1 MHINDYAVLDGL
13 VQVSILISRDGQH
26 VYWVEEPK
34 LSKEEENLLLRI
46 RDELGRLM
54 STRNAPSIYD
64 YGSVKEY
71 VKGIAESLI
80 RRYAPG
86 ISPEEARRIM
96 YHILKNTVGFGPIEP
111 LVNDP
116 RVEDIHVNGP
126 GRSIYVWHNRYGHI
140 KTNISISDDEL
151 SRLVTL
157 LSQRIRR
164 NPSSA
169 SPILEGLLMPENF
182 RVEMLLRDVASIGP
196 VITIRKF
203 REVPLTVVEMI
214 KLGTLSSKLA
224 AYLWFMLD
232 HGVSILIIGPTGAGK
247 TTLLNALLFLV
258 RNGFR
263 IITIEDARELYLL
276 HDHWVPLV
284 ARTSE
289 TPGVTNV
296 DLYELVKVSM
306 RLRPDYIVVGELRG
320 EESYVFF
327 QALASG
333 HTGLS
338 TLHAYSAEMAI
349 RRLLSKPME
358 IPATLLTS
366 LGVIVQISV
375 VAKDDEVTRRVTR
388 VEEVIDVQ
396 EDRPVLN
403 RVFEWRRSDDSIINV
418 NDSVLVSRI
427 IENHALQP
435 NEVKAELD
443 RREKFISL
451 MVKNN
456 VSSPSSVFEI
466 INKYYVNPGEVFNE
480 LNERKA
486 GEVK

>member
-1 MHINDYAVLDGL
+1 MHVNDYMILDGL
-13 VQVSILISRDGQH
+13 VQVSILMDRNGQY
-26 VYWVEEPK
+26 VYWVEEPR
-34 LSKEEENLLLRI
+34 LSKEEESLLLRI

-54 STRNAPSIYD
+54 SIKNAPSIYD
-64 YGSVKEY
+64 YSSVKGY
-71 VKGIAESLI
+71 VKSITESLI
-80 RRYAPG
+80 ERYAHG
-86 ISPEEARRIM
+86 ISPEVTKKIM
-96 YHILKNTVGFGPIEP
+96 YYVLKNTVGFGPIEP

-116 RVEDIHVNGP
+116 RIEDVHINGP
-126 GRSIYVWHNRYGHI
+126 SRSVYVWHNRYGHI
-140 KTNISISDDEL
+140 KTNITISDEEL

-157 LSQRIRR
+157 LSQRIRK

-182 RVEMLLRDVASIGP
+182 RVEILLRDITSIGP
-196 VITIRKF
+196 VMTIRKF

-232 HGVSILIIGPTGAGK
+232 HGVSTLIIGPTGAGK

-263 IITIEDARELYLL
+263 IITIEDTRELYLL

-284 ARTSE
+284 ARTSDM
-289 TPGVTNV
+289 PGVANV

-338 TLHAYSAEMAI
+338 TIHAYSAEMAI

-366 LGVIVQISV
+366 LGVIVQINV
-375 VAKDDEVTRRVTR
+375 VAKGDEIMRRVTR
-388 VEEVIDVQ
+388 VEEVIDIQ

-403 RVFEWRRSDDSIINV
+403 RVFEWRRSDDSMVSV

-443 RREKFISL
+443 RRERLIEL

-456 VSSPSSVFEI
+456 VSSPSNVFEI
-466 INKYYVNPGEVFNE
+466 INKYYISPDETINE
-480 LNERKA
+480 LSESI
-486 GEVK
+486 GEGR

>member
-1 MHINDYAVLDGL
+1 MYVNDYAILDGL
-13 VQVSILISRDGQH
+13 VHVSILVNKDGQH

-34 LSKEEENLLLRI
+34 LSKEEENILMRV
-46 RDELGRLM
+46 RDELGKLM
-54 STRNAPSIYD
+54 SARNAPSIYD
-64 YGSVKEY
+64 YGNVREY

-80 RRYAPG
+80 RRHAPN
-86 ISPEEARRIM
+86 ISPEGARRIM
-96 YHILKNTVGFGPIEP
+96 YYVLKNTVGFGPIEP

-116 RVEDIHVNGP
+116 RVEDVHINGP
-126 GRSIYVWHNRYGHI
+126 GRGVYVWHNKYGHI
-140 KTNISISDDEL
+140 KTNISITDDEL

-196 VITIRKF
+196 ILTIRKF
-203 REVPLTVVEMI
+203 REIPLTVVEMI

-232 HGVSILIIGPTGAGK
+232 HSVSILIIGPTGAGK

-289 TPGVTNV
+289 MPGVANV

-375 VAKDDEVTRRVTR
+375 VAKGDEITRRVTR

-396 EDRPVLN
+396 EDRPILN
-403 RVFEWRRSDDSIINV
+403 RVFEWRRSDDSIVNV
-418 NDSVLVSRI
+418 NDSVLINRI

-435 NEVKAELD
+435 NEVKAELS
-443 RREKFISL
+443 RREKLIEL
-451 MVKNN
+451 MVKSN
-456 VSSPSSVFEI
+456 VLSPSSVFEI
-466 INKYYVNPGEVFNE
+466 INKYYVNPDEAFNE
-480 LNERKA
+480 LNERNA
-486 GEVK
+486 GEGK

>member
-1 MHINDYAVLDGL
+1 MHANDYAVLDGL
-13 VQVSILISRDGQH
+13 VQVSILMSRDGQYI
-26 VYWVEEPK
+26 YWVEEPK
-34 LSKEEENLLLRI
+34 LSKEEENLLLKI
-46 RDELGRLM
+46 REELGRLM
-54 STRNAPSIYD
+54 SARNVPSIYD
-64 YGSVKEY
+64 YSSVKEY

-80 RRYAPG
+80 RRYAPS
-86 ISPEEARRIM
+86 INPEGAKRIM
-96 YHILKNTVGFGPIEP
+96 YYLLKNTVGFGSIEP

-116 RVEDIHVNGP
+116 RVEDVHINGP

-182 RVEMLLRDVASIGP
+182 RVEMLLRDIVSIGP

-289 TPGVTNV
+289 TPGVANV

-366 LGVIVQISV
+366 LGVIVQISI
-375 VAKDDEVTRRVTR
+375 VAKGDEITRRVTR

-403 RVFEWRRSDDSIINV
+403 RVFEWRRSDDSIVNV
-418 NDSVLVSRI
+418 NESVLVSRI

-435 NEVKAELD
+435 DEVKAELN
-443 RREKFISL
+443 RREEFMSL
-451 MVKNN
+451 MVKRNI
-456 VSSPSSVFEI
+456 SSPSDVFEI
-466 INKYYVNPGEVFNE
+466 INKYYMNPEEAFNE
-480 LNERKA
+480 LSA
-486 GEVK
+486 VSYTHLQ